1 MPYYF
6 KYPLELIKFKDVQE
20 KRLSSTKSNLIQI
33 MLDIN
38 DFIIENVKKEQDIV
52 QKKNKEKLR
61 MMVTEEDRKLL
72 QEMELSKEFIEE
84 TFRFQFLLNIRFE
97 ESARLCFINSILK
110 YCSILSKPLEIFRQ
124 INDFDPTTVLT
135 PENITFD

>member
-1 MPYYF
+1 M
-6 KYPLELIKFKDVQE
+6 KFKDVQE

-38 DFIIENVKKEQDIV
+38 DFIIENVKKEKDIV

-72 QEMELSKEFIEE
+72 
-84 TFRFQFLLNIRFE
+84 
-97 ESARLCFINSILK
+97 
-110 YCSILSKPLEIFRQ
+110 
-124 INDFDPTTVLT
+124 
-135 PENITFD
+135 